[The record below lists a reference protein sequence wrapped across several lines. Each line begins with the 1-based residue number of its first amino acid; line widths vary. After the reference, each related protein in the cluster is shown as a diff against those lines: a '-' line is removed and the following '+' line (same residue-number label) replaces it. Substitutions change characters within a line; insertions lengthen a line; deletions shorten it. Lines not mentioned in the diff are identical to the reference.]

1 MSFEKVSHRSSF
13 VEFHWDSDRS
23 LSIWYTRMLRKIH
36 QDKMTPVELLATT
49 EKKIYLFTRET
60 MLFGKHTLI
69 YIKNEF
75 QLTKFDFRNSKSKEY
90 K

>member
-1 MSFEKVSHRSSF
+1 
-13 VEFHWDSDRS
+13 
-23 LSIWYTRMLRKIH
+23 
-36 QDKMTPVELLATT
+36 MTPVELLATT

-90 K
+90 KWKQVVLDTGTHTQPKQNMILTYIGIEKFFCTYQTISKR